1 VTHLSHV
8 YRWSSRGIAAS
19 SMRTPRTAAIAG
31 IVFSSLF
38 TISML
43 LVWISIPANP
53 PATDV
58 TNHLRAISFSL
69 DLLPFAGIAFLW
81 FIAVVRDRLGE
92 LEDRFF
98 ATVFLG
104 SGLLFIAMLFNAA
117 AVAGGLIGILGKGSE
132 NLIQSGTY
140 ALSRAEIQQTMNIY
154 AMKMAGVFMIS
165 TSTISLQIQCFPRW
179 ITFLGYVLAL
189 ILLLSIGTI
198 QWIPLAFP
206 LWVLLISLYILAENL
221 GQSELEA

>member
-8 YRWSSRGIAAS
+8 YRWSSLGKPAS
-19 SMRTPRTAAIAG
+19 ALRTPRTAAIAG
-31 IVFSSLF
+31 IVFSFLF

-43 LVWISIPANP
+43 LIWISIPANP

-58 TNHLRAISFSL
+58 TNHLRVISFSL

-221 GQSELEA
+221 GQSEVAA